1 MVRKTVGSTTPVTE
15 LKNNFS
21 LNVQNPFNQSIQF
34 TSEISLNKV
43 NFTLTD
49 INGRLIKKWFEPF
62 IQRNQSHTLDIPSAL
77 ENGFFILNIQSAEGN
92 FTEKLI
98 HQN

>member
-1 MVRKTVGSTTPVTE
+1 MDEFPEKPEFWFFDGTAKLA
-15 LKNNFS
+15 LKKG
-21 LNVQNPFNQSIQF
+21 PEAE
-34 TSEISLNKV
+34 TSLNKV
-43 NFTLTD
+43 NFILTD

-62 IQRNQSHTLDIPSAL
+62 IQKNQSHTLDIPSAL